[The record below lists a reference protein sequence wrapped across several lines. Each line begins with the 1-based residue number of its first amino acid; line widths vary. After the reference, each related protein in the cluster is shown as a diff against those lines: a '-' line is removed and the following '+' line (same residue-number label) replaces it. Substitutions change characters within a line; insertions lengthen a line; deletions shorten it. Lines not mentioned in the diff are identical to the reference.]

1 MNRILAFSSCFSQ
14 GLCWYFG
21 AFLGLRCLLAM
32 EDVCVSGV
40 GGMLA
45 MAWHLHILH
54 VNLLVD
60 FWDVPRD
67 FLNEGV

>member
-1 MNRILAFSSCFSQ
+1 
-14 GLCWYFG
+14 
-21 AFLGLRCLLAM
+21 M

-45 MAWHLHILH
+45 MAWHMHILH